1 MKKNYSVIF
10 QMDEFEKIN
19 IATDSSYLLAKESL
33 SRNFSTFHLLPGNV
47 HIFENEIIL
56 NCSVLTLTEK
66 NGIFFN
72 EKIITKKLSDF
83 DFFFIR
89 QDPPFD
95 MGYVTNTYL
104 LELSEKREKN
114 QKPFFVNSP
123 TGIRNFTEKIFPLY
137 FKNIIPKTFITKNE
151 KLIKTI
157 INKYKKVVVKPLY
170 DKGGSGVDVV
180 STNNSS
186 GQKTLKSITKNFTE
200 RIIIQEFLKKVQTG
214 DKRVIL
220 FDGVP
225 VGCINRVPKKGS
237 FKANLHLGGTAEITT
252 LTRKEKKICQTIKK
266 YLVKNK
272 FFFVGIDIIDEKLT
286 EINVTSPTGLVQIN
300 QLYNTKIEKLF
311 WDMLIKKSSS

>member
-1 MKKNYSVIF
+1 M
-10 QMDEFEKIN
+10 
-19 IATDSSYLLAKESL
+19 
-33 SRNFSTFHLLPGNV
+33 
-47 HIFENEIIL
+47 
-56 NCSVLTLTEK
+56 
-66 NGIFFN
+66 
-72 EKIITKKLSDF
+72 
-83 DFFFIR
+83 
-89 QDPPFD
+89 
-95 MGYVTNTYL
+95 
-104 LELSEKREKN
+104 
-114 QKPFFVNSP
+114 
-123 TGIRNFTEKIFPLY
+123 
-137 FKNIIPKTFITKNE
+137 
-151 KLIKTI
+151 
-157 INKYKKVVVKPLY
+157 KPLY

-311 WDMLIKKSSS
+311 WDLLIKKSSS

>member
-56 NCSVLTLTEK
+56 NCSVLTLTEE
-66 NGIFFN
+66 NGVFFN

-104 LELSEKREKN
+104 LELIEKREKT

-157 INKYKKVVVKPLY
+157 INKYRKVVVKPLY

-186 GQKTLKSITKNFTE
+186 GLKTLKSITKNFTE

-311 WDMLIKKSSS
+311 WDLLIKKSSS

>member
-1 MKKNYSVIF
+1 MKKNFSVIF
-10 QMDEFEKIN
+10 QMDKFEKIN
-19 IATDSSYLLAKESL
+19 KTTDSSYLLAKESL
-33 SRNFSTFHLLPGNV
+33 VRNFSTFHLLPGNV

-56 NCSVLTLTEK
+56 DCSVLTLTKE
-66 NGIFFN
+66 NEICFN
-72 EKIITKKLSDF
+72 EKKITKKLNDF

-89 QDPPFD
+89 QDPPFN
-95 MGYVTNTYL
+95 MSYVTNTYL
-104 LELSEKREKN
+104 LELIEKREQT

-157 INKYKKVVVKPLY
+157 VNKYREVVVKPLY

-180 STNNSS
+180 STSNSS
-186 GQKTLKSITKNFTE
+186 GLKTLKSITNNFTE
-200 RIIIQEFLKKVQTG
+200 QIIIQEFLKKVEKG

-237 FKANLHLGGTAEITT
+237 FKANLHLGGSAKITT
-252 LTRKEKKICQTIKK
+252 LTKKEKEICQTIKK
-266 YLVKNK
+266 YLIENK
-272 FFFVGIDIIDEKLT
+272 LFFVGIDIIDEKLT

-311 WDMLIKKSSS
+311 WDLLIKKSPN